1 MKIWYNNILDS
12 RRYAAEIVGKRVSI
26 GRATDNDIVLNSP
39 FVAERAAVLQQTD
52 SRWELVSLGRNGC
65 KLEGKSLCP
74 GERGWIE
81 QSRLF
86 QVFPFQFMLDNI
98 PAECSEPLVL
108 YRERDLAMLQLIRKM
123 HAELLALMDL
133 GDAEGPRNENEEYL
147 LILERNIEE
156 IARQQNLLAIENV
169 DLLRHVAGHCVRSGI
184 VERILEQDTPLAD
197 LAGHLTPLWS
207 RLISAVPER
216 ENELELLV
224 QRLATQLEVDAG
236 DDISRR
242 INAVEAGFWRA
253 WGELSLEIFEELCL
267 YLAMR
272 ELKKQLKDIIFGY
285 GPLEDLL
292 RTPTISEIMV
302 VNRDH
307 IYVEKNNVVE
317 NSGRQ
322 FISDD
327 ITHTVIERI
336 VSKVGRRIDKS
347 QPLVDAR
354 LSDGSRVN
362 AVIGPIAL
370 SGPTLTIRKFPQR
383 RMQMEDLVRRESI
396 TPSVA
401 EFLRAAVLLRRNII
415 IAGGTGTGKT
425 TLLNCLANYIPEK
438 ERIVTIEDTAEL
450 QIDREHVVRME
461 SKQANIE
468 GSGAY
473 SIHDLVRNALR
484 MRPDRII
491 VGECRGPESLDM
503 LQAMNTGHDGSL
515 TTIHA
520 NSAADVILRLEV
532 MVQAAAPLPLESI
545 HRQIASA
552 IHLVVQLSR
561 TPQGRKVTQ
570 VSEIIGL
577 EDEGLGIRLKDIFL
591 LENPALPGVL
601 QPTGRLPT
609 FMDRLID
616 QNLIALESFYR

>member
-1 MKIWYNNILDS
+1 
-12 RRYAAEIVGKRVSI
+12 
-26 GRATDNDIVLNSP
+26 
-39 FVAERAAVLQQTD
+39 
-52 SRWELVSLGRNGC
+52 
-65 KLEGKSLCP
+65 
-74 GERGWIE
+74 
-81 QSRLF
+81 
-86 QVFPFQFMLDNI
+86 
-98 PAECSEPLVL
+98 
-108 YRERDLAMLQLIRKM
+108 
-123 HAELLALMDL
+123 
-133 GDAEGPRNENEEYL
+133 
-147 LILERNIEE
+147 
-156 IARQQNLLAIENV
+156 
-169 DLLRHVAGHCVRSGI
+169 
-184 VERILEQDTPLAD
+184 
-197 LAGHLTPLWS
+197 
-207 RLISAVPER
+207 
-216 ENELELLV
+216 
-224 QRLATQLEVDAG
+224 
-236 DDISRR
+236 
-242 INAVEAGFWRA
+242 
-253 WGELSLEIFEELCL
+253 
-267 YLAMR
+267 
-272 ELKKQLKDIIFGY
+272 
-285 GPLEDLL
+285 
-292 RTPTISEIMV
+292 
-302 VNRDH
+302 
-307 IYVEKNNVVE
+307 
-317 NSGRQ
+317 
-322 FISDD
+322 
-327 ITHTVIERI
+327 
-336 VSKVGRRIDKS
+336 
-347 QPLVDAR
+347 VDAR

>member
-12 RRYAAEIVGKRVSI
+12 RRYLAEIVGQQVRI
-26 GRATDNDIVLNSP
+26 GRGTGNDLVLDNP
-39 FVAERAAVLQQTD
+39 FVAEEAAILQQAD
-52 SRWELVSLGRNGC
+52 SHWELFALGHNGC
-65 KLEGKSLCP
+65 EIRGKRLCYGECGRLSP
-74 GERGWIE
+74 GD
-81 QSRLF
+81 LF
-86 QVFPFQFMLDNI
+86 QIFPFQFMLDSELG
-98 PAECSEPLVL
+98 AEVSPHAVR
-108 YRERDLAMLQLIRKM
+108 REQDASMLQLIRRM
-123 HAELLALMDL
+123 HGDLLALMDL
-133 GDAEGPRNENEEYL
+133 GDTEGPRNESEEYL

-156 IARQQNLLAIENV
+156 IARRQDVTARQNAA
-169 DLLRHVAGHCVRSGI
+169 LLRHVAGCCVRG
-184 VERILEQDTPLAD
+184 EILERVLEHNASMPCA
-197 LAGHLTPLWS
+197 AGYVPPLWS

-216 ENELELLV
+216 ENDLRV
-224 QRLATQLEVDAG
+224 AAQRLWSRFDLDSLN
-236 DDISRR
+236 DISCRMDV
-242 INAVEAGFWRA
+242 VEQQYWPA
-253 WGELSLEIFEELCL
+253 WDELVATIFEESCL
-267 YLAMR
+267 YFALR
-272 ELKKQLKDIIFGY
+272 ELKKQLKDIVFGY

-307 IYVEKNNVVE
+307 IYVEKNGVVE

-362 AVIGPIAL
+362 AVISPIAL
-370 SGPTLTIRKFPQR
+370 SGPCLTVRKFPHR
-383 RMQMEDLVRRESI
+383 RMRMEDLIQAGSI

-425 TLLNCLANYIPEK
+425 TLLNCLADYIPEK
-438 ERIVTIEDTAEL
+438 ERVVTIEDTAEL
-450 QIDREHVVRME
+450 QIDREHVVQME

-473 SIHDLVRNALR
+473 TIHDLVRNALR

-491 VGECRGPESLDM
+491 VGECRGPEALDM

-532 MVQAAAPLPLESI
+532 MVQAAAQLPLQSI

-552 IHLVVQLSR
+552 IHLVIQLSR
-561 TPQGRKVTQ
+561 TPQGRQVTQ

-577 EDEGLGIRLKDIFL
+577 EDAGVGLRLKDIFVR
-591 LENPALPGVL
+591 ETAESASGL

-609 FMDRLID
+609 FMDRLIGA
-616 QNLIALESFYR
+616 NLIALDSLYR